1 MFVLSFSTGNW
12 VFNRSMK
19 CTQNGSIVVR
29 TTLSDNSISATAEI
43 WIGLRGLCGRVF
55 ALQNIY
61 RDPKTK
67 GLSLF
72 FSPDLQ
78 PEKVFFQ
85 ERNRFLRAFC
95 CSFQPP
101 YENLRHGKILGYYL
115 GYKATNSSDP
125 YRYQT
130 LEVTKA
136 HQSKVRK
143 T

>member
-1 MFVLSFSTGNW
+1 
-12 VFNRSMK
+12 MK
-19 CTQNGSIVVR
+19 NKR
-29 TTLSDNSISATAEI
+29 FIS
-43 WIGLRGLCGRVF
+43 
-55 ALQNIY
+55 
-61 RDPKTK
+61 
-67 GLSLF
+67 F

-78 PEKVFFQ
+78 PEKVFFFQ
-85 ERNRFLRAFC
+85 ERNIFLRAFC

>member
-12 VFNRSMK
+12 VLNRSMK

-67 GLSLF
+67 GLSLL
-72 FSPDLQ
+72 LQ
-78 PEKVFFQ
+78 NE
-85 ERNRFLRAFC
+85 
-95 CSFQPP
+95 
-101 YENLRHGKILGYYL
+101 
-115 GYKATNSSDP
+115 
-125 YRYQT
+125 T
-130 LEVTKA
+130 LETFGFKCFFRA
-136 HQSKVRK
+136 TYWIQIFGSSCHGQESINLIKK
-143 T
+143 K